1 MTRPSSLNGEPSWI
15 RDISPVTWI
24 WIASV
29 FAFLVYFYVAVA

>member
-1 MTRPSSLNGEPSWI
+1 MTRPSSLNSEPSWL
-15 RDISPVTWI
+15 RDVSPVTWI